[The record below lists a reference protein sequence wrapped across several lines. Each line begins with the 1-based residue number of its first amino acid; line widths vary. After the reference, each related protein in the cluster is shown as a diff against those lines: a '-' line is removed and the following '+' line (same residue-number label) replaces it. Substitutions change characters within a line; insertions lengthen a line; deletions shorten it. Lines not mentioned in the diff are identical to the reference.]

1 MKRRRKNKIPKVNL
15 ILSHAN
21 HTFGILDP
29 QIGPQAFGHTHCTIR
44 KSAFLKCEEGSNSR
58 FYLPQIGP
66 WVFGPWT
73 LV

>member
-1 MKRRRKNKIPKVNL
+1 MKKINNKIPKVNL

-21 HTFGILDP
+21 HTFRILDP
-29 QIGPQAFGHTHCTIR
+29 QIGLPLDTLIAPQKEMFFFR
-44 KSAFLKCEEGSNSR
+44 CEEGSNSR
-58 FYLPQIGP
+58 FNLPQIGP

>member
-1 MKRRRKNKIPKVNL
+1 MKEKKKKEKPKVNL
-15 ILSHAN
+15 ILSHSN
-21 HTFGILDP
+21 HTFEKLDP
-29 QIGPQAFGHTHCTIR
+29 QINGPQAFGHTRCTLQ

-58 FYLPQIGP
+58 FNQIGP

>member
-1 MKRRRKNKIPKVNL
+1 MKEKKKKNKIPKVNL

-44 KSAFLKCEEGSNSR
+44 KSVKM
-58 FYLPQIGP
+58 
-66 WVFGPWT
+66 
-73 LV
+73 